1 MYAEPGLRSE
11 GRLSQAG
18 SVREVI
24 RALRDEA
31 VKSEDD
37 NDGDDGFA
45 ELSIYSYVSKWV
57 SDAFDGVGV
66 RN

>member
-11 GRLSQAG
+11 GRLAQAG
-18 SVREVI
+18 SIREVI

-45 ELSIYSYVSKWV
+45 ELSIYSYVSK
-57 SDAFDGVGV
+57 
-66 RN
+66 